1 MVEQLAIDKIA
12 AEHPNRYALTP
23 ENIKDLQVVRMD
35 LLKGRFWFNTALN
48 PPRWCRLVGCG
59 TNGHYDDYDEFWI
72 GVAED
77 GSIDCYFSSDW
88 GMTSWKFSEFYK
100 QEEIENKFD
109 LQMQANTLDLLN
121 DLIDRGILAK

>member
-1 MVEQLAIDKIA
+1 MVEQHAIDEIA

-59 TNGHYDDYDEFWI
+59 ANGHYDDYDEFWI

-100 QEEIENKFD
+100 
-109 LQMQANTLDLLN
+109 
-121 DLIDRGILAK
+121 